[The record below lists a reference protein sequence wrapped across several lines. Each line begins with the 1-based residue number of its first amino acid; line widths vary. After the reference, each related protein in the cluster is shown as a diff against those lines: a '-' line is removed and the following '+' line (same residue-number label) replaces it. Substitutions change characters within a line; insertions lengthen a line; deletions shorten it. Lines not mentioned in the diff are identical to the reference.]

1 MSSRDVAVTGLGIV
15 SPAGIGVAASWDRV
29 CAGQPTAQ
37 TDPLL
42 AGCPVD
48 ISCRVPAFTPD
59 RILGPRRARRLDRFV
74 QLTVVAALEAVADS
88 GLDVGSWD
96 GARVGVVLGCA
107 DGGPGTVEDQH
118 RILLAEGPNQVSPLL
133 LPRQLPNMMAGQVS
147 IELGATGPSLVVA
160 TACAS
165 GASAIGL
172 ARDLLLL
179 DRCDVV
185 VTGGGEAM
193 VTPLV
198 MAGFAQMGALSR
210 RCDDPSTASRPF
222 DSARDG
228 FVAGEGAG
236 VLVLERIADAQARR
250 APVRARI
257 AGFGASAD
265 AYHVTAPDPHG
276 RGAEAAVRSA
286 LTDAEIAPTEVEH
299 VNAHGSATPL
309 NDLVEAQMLHRVIG
323 SGALVTS
330 TKGVTGH
337 LFGAAGA
344 VETAFTVLAVE
355 QGLVPPTANLD
366 EPDSQL
372 EIEVAQKATPLR
384 IDLALSTSLGFG
396 GQNAAVLVG
405 RA

>member
-1 MSSRDVAVTGLGIV
+1 MSTCDVAVTGLGLV
-15 SPAGIGVAASWDRV
+15 SPAGIGVEANWHRV
-29 CAGQPTAQ
+29 CAGMPTAQ

-42 AGCPVD
+42 NDCPVD
-48 ISCRVPAFTPD
+48 ISCRVPGFAAD
-59 RILGPRRARRLDRFV
+59 RMLGPRRARRLDRFV
-74 QLTVVAALEAVADS
+74 QLTVLAAEEAVTDS
-88 GLDVGSWD
+88 GLDVRDWD

-107 DGGPGTVEDQH
+107 DGGPGTVEEQH
-118 RILLAEGPNQVSPLL
+118 RVLLTEGAGQVSPLL

-165 GASAIGL
+165 GATAIGL

-179 DRCDVV
+179 RRCDIV

-193 VTPLV
+193 LTPLV

-210 RCDDPSTASRPF
+210 RCDDPSAASRPF

-236 VLVLERIADAQARR
+236 VLVLERLADAQARR
-250 APVRARI
+250 ARVRARI

-265 AYHVTAPDPHG
+265 AHHVTSPDPQG
-276 RGAEAAVRSA
+276 RGAEAAVRGA
-286 LTDAEIAPTEVEH
+286 LADAQIAPSEVEH

-309 NDLVEAQMLHRVIG
+309 NDLVEAQMLRRVVG
-323 SGALVTS
+323 RGALVTS

-355 QGLVPPTANLD
+355 RGMVPPTANLD
-366 EPDSQL
+366 EPDGRL
-372 EIEVAQKATPLR
+372 DIDIAQKPTPLR
-384 IDLALSTSLGFG
+384 LDIALSTSLGFG
-396 GQNAAVLVG
+396 GQNAAVLVA